1 MTGIFI
7 DFVLFDLIQIN
18 YRDFLQ
24 SPLQVSPVVFAIDSM
39 VPKTNYFLGHGLGY
53 LYCPQ
58 NHYQGLSIDEFTEI
72 SQKSDILVTNVK
84 VCFWSLR
91 LIFMPP

>member
-24 SPLQVSPVVFAIDSM
+24 SPLQVSPVVFAIDST
-39 VPKTNYFLGHGLGY
+39 VPKTNYSWVMGWVIYTAPKTIMRG
-53 LYCPQ
+53 
-58 NHYQGLSIDEFTEI
+58 
-72 SQKSDILVTNVK
+72 
-84 VCFWSLR
+84 
-91 LIFMPP
+91 

>member
-1 MTGIFI
+1 M
-7 DFVLFDLIQIN
+7 LFDLIQIN

-39 VPKTNYFLGHGLGY
+39 VPKTNYFLGHGLGC